1 MTDYL
6 KRIRPQQL
14 GDAAIFGIGILLVL
28 RLRQILLPFV
38 SGDMT
43 YFTGIWYTAIK
54 EQGFSFF
61 RTDLSNY
68 TPPYLYML
76 YLVSVFLPGL
86 STPTAIKLPS
96 IIFDLVCAW
105 YVYRIV
111 RLRYES
117 GPLPF
122 FAFFAVLLAP
132 PVVLNSAVWGQA
144 DSIYTA
150 MLVAC
155 IYYLMVHKDW
165 QASLAFGAAF
175 AIKFQAIFLAPLLL
189 VLALKRFLS
198 WKSLLLIPL
207 VYLVAILPAWIAG
220 RPFMEL
226 LTIYQSQSE
235 IGRGMT
241 FGAPNLYNWLPMK
254 YLPLFFPAGLIW
266 TAGASLLYVVAVLKS
281 KIELIPSLLI
291 RLGLLSLMML
301 PYFLPKMHERYF
313 FPTDVLSIAYGFYFP
328 RYYLIPVA
336 LNLVSFFSYEKFLFD
351 RVTFKLVYLALVM
364 LVLLVVVAKHTFTGL
379 YEDQKLAEV

>member
-1 MTDYL
+1 MTNYI

-14 GDAAIFGIGILLVL
+14 TDAVILGIAILLVVQL
-28 RLRQILLPFV
+28 RRSLLSFV

-43 YFTGIWYTAIK
+43 NFTSIWYAAIK

-61 RTDLSNY
+61 GTDISNY
-68 TPPYLYML
+68 SPPYLYML
-76 YLVSVFLPGL
+76 YLVSIVLPGIPAT
-86 STPTAIKLPS
+86 SAIKLPS
-96 IIFDLVCAW
+96 IFFDLVCAW
-105 YVYRIV
+105 YIFRIV
-111 RLRYES
+111 RIRYES

-132 PVVLNSAVWGQA
+132 TVVMNSAMWGQA

-155 IYYLMVHKDW
+155 VYYLMVHKDW

-175 AIKFQAIFLAPLLL
+175 AVKFQAIFLAPLLL
-189 VLALKRFLS
+189 ALALKRVVS

-220 RPFMEL
+220 RPIIEL

-235 IGRGMT
+235 IGKDIA
-241 FGAPNLYNWLPMK
+241 FGVPNLYNWLPTK
-254 YLPLFFPAGLIW
+254 YKPLFFSAGLLW
-266 TAGASLLYVVAVLKS
+266 TVCACYLYVIAVLKS
-281 KIELIPSLLI
+281 HVKLVPSLLT
-291 RLGLLSLMML
+291 RLGLLSLMMM

-313 FPTDVLSIAYGFYFP
+313 FPAEVLSIAYGFYFP
-328 RYYLIPVA
+328 RYYLIPIA
-336 LNLVSFFSYEKFLFD
+336 LNLISFFSYQKFLFD
-351 RVTFKLVYLALVM
+351 RVTFKIVYLALVM
-364 LVLLVVVAKHTFTGL
+364 LALLIVVAKHAFTGL
-379 YEDQKLAEV
+379 YGDQKIAEV